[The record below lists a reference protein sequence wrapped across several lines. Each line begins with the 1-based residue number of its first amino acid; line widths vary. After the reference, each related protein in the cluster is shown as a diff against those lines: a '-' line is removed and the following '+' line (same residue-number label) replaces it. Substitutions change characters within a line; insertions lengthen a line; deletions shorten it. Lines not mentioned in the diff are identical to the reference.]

1 MPTATHHRAGEA
13 LPRPLI
19 TIGVPC
25 AGVLLIAFFL
35 IRGFPYDKLGEL
47 IAGSKF
53 CGECG
58 KRADENGQ

>member
-1 MPTATHHRAGEA
+1 MPTTTHHRAGEV

-19 TIGVPC
+19 AIGAPC

-47 IAGSKF
+47 IANRIERSHGIHLAV
-53 CGECG
+53 E
-58 KRADENGQ
+58 